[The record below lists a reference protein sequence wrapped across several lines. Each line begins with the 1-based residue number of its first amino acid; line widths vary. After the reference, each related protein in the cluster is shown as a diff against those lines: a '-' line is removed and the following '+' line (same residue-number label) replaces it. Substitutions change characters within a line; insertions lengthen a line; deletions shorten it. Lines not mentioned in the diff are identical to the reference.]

1 MIHLLQTHNVHIEH
15 GWISADAQLSD
26 ELQGPDCVYTLG
38 MANVGKVW
46 SRQGSYATE
55 KEAESENET
64 WSEVLSDPHQMGV

>member
-15 GWISADAQLSD
+15 SWISADAQLSD
-26 ELQGPDCVYTLG
+26 ELQGLDSVYILR

-55 KEAESENET
+55 KEGESESKT
-64 WSEVLSDPHQMGV
+64 WSEVLSGPHVR